1 MLQKRVF
8 IIAAVAAVL
17 ALGGCSPAAVKEAHF
32 RSVELTPVSEGGVV
46 LVADLQ
52 VIGTKKVLGSA
63 KGTAKTPEQE
73 NNLRVQA
80 LEAALASDSSGPDV
94 LVAPSYIEEKS
105 VGDSMTITIVGYPA
119 RYKDFRRKTT
129 PAHEQPPFLTK
140 QLPNGATVISY
151 DRNVYT
157 VKFVNDNMIA
167 VQAIKSN
174 APAIEAGTS
183 TTNQAGE

>member
-1 MLQKRVF
+1 MLRKRVF
-8 IIAAVAAVL
+8 PIATVAMAL
-17 ALGGCSPAAVKEAHF
+17 ALGGCSPAAVKETHF
-32 RSVELTPVSEGGVV
+32 RSVELAPVSEGGVV

-63 KGTAKTPEQE
+63 KGAAKTPEQE

-94 LVAPSYIEEKS
+94 LVAPSYIEEKA
-105 VGDSMTITIVGYPA
+105 VDSMTITIVGYPA

-151 DRNVYT
+151 DRNAYT
-157 VKFVNDNMIA
+157 VKLVNDNMIA

-174 APAIEAGTS
+174 APAIESGAS
-183 TTNQAGE
+183 TTNQTGE